1 MSDQKSSPSDGLRVL
16 VCGSGQFHNYRF
28 VYGMLNGFRDQFDL
42 SAILSGPFSGPD
54 EFARQWCSENNVAY
68 ERVQIAGSERLNLAY
83 FDESRELPPAVVAR
97 DPMFRK
103 GFEKL
108 RDSAANVV
116 LLIPRPD
123 GQLGPTCACLKRMA
137 AIVNIPCID
146 GSEGVQKVSQRF
158 VSAAATLEEAPP
170 EPDAPRQAGPRP

>member
-1 MSDQKSSPSDGLRVL
+1 MSDPKSTPSDGLRVL
-16 VCGSGQFHNYRF
+16 VCGSGQFNNYRF

-54 EFARQWCSENNVAY
+54 EFARQWCSENNVPY
-68 ERVQIAGSERLNLAY
+68 ERVQIAGAERLNLAY

-123 GQLGPTCACLKRMA
+123 GQLGATCACLKRMA
-137 AIVNIPCID
+137 KMVNIPCID
-146 GSEGVQKVSQRF
+146 GSEAVQKVSQRL
-158 VSAAATLEEAPP
+158 VSASATLEASGAPQ
-170 EPDAPRQAGPRP
+170 DAPRHSGPRP